1 MKISKIDNSTSVLI
15 FNIVEAQIS
24 IFMERVI
31 FYFYMGFYNFPILI
45 LINTLQTQKT
55 VLTSKR
61 KLLKSIMRLQ
71 STFSVSLKR
80 RVLFL
85 RREYFLFLRG
95 ILQLPNF
102 DYNNRLQ
109 TIKTVLI
116 CKWEGL
122 ESIT

>member
-102 DYNNRLQ
+102 DCSNRLQ
-109 TIKTVLI
+109 AIKIVLI
-116 CKWEGL
+116 CKWKGL